1 MSHKALSFSLKFIIV
16 LMLLCAFSVL
26 CLVSIMMII
35 SDAPEIEQIRIPWM
49 LFLWSTGIPVAAAA
63 VFAWMTS
70 TNIGHDKSFCLA
82 NAKNLRAISI
92 LAAADAVWF
101 FAGNFIL
108 LFLNMNH
115 PSVVLFSM
123 VIVLVGAAISVAA
136 ACLSHLIVKAAD
148 LQTESDL
155 TI

>member
-1 MSHKALSFSLKFIIV
+1 M
-16 LMLLCAFSVL
+16 
-26 CLVSIMMII
+26 
-35 SDAPEIEQIRIPWM
+35 
-49 LFLWSTGIPVAAAA
+49 
-63 VFAWMTS
+63 
-70 TNIGHDKSFCLA
+70 
-82 NAKNLRAISI
+82 ISI
-92 LAAADAVWF
+92 FAAADAVWL